1 MVGEQFN
8 HSQGQTETS
17 EGTAEQRAGEHKP
30 HDGEHKTP
38 SAGEIRD
45 GVIEQAEA
53 QKDNTA
59 HRVERAADTVRDAA
73 HSMRDQEPWLSDLVE
88 RGANELT
95 RLADALRTTDFRT
108 LLTQAQDFGRRQ
120 PVLMA
125 GAGFALGFAMTR
137 ATMVGMAAPTDRQ
150 GVDTADLSNRAMTP
164 NDTVGNYPPSSEADP
179 ATMSATGGLRRDH

>member
-8 HSQGQTETS
+8 YSQGQAQAS
-17 EGTAEQRAGEHKP
+17 EGTAEQ
-30 HDGEHKTP
+30 HDGENKMP

-45 GVIEQAEA
+45 NVVEQAEA
-53 QKDNTA
+53 QKDSTA
-59 HRVERAADTVRDAA
+59 HRVDRAADTVRDAA

-88 RGANELT
+88 RGANELS

-137 ATMVGMAAPTDRQ
+137 ATMAGMAATTDRQ
-150 GVDTADLSNRAMTP
+150 DVDTPDLSNRAMTP
-164 NDTVGNYPPSSEADP
+164 NDTVGNYPPSNEASS
-179 ATMSATGGLRRDH
+179 ATTAATGGVRRDH